1 MWQLRSPE
9 IAASWLRSHITG
21 ALQTDSRLVRL
32 GDGFLAWPGAAV
44 DARQHVKN
52 ALERGAVVCL
62 VESSGV
68 DAFDFDDERIACFD
82 NLQFASAAIA
92 NLFFRHPSL
101 SLKVLA
107 VTGTNGKTSTA
118 WWLAD
123 ALSNSELP
131 TPVPS
136 AFVGTLGVGI
146 LPNVVRTG
154 GLTTPNPVA
163 LQSAF
168 RHFVDVGQKA
178 CVIEASSIGIEEHR
192 LEGTCIHTAIFTNFT
207 QDHLDYHGNMAAY
220 WQAKSKLFDWPGL
233 QAAVINVDDPQ
244 GAALADKLAA
254 STLDV
259 WTVSMQEHPHNP
271 ARLHARD
278 VCDTPRGMRLTV
290 CEGNEQLTLSTQLI
304 GTYNMANLL
313 AVIAAMRTLGV
324 PLVAAVSACS
334 HLSAVPG
341 RMECLNQDGQPRV
354 VVDYAHTPDAL
365 AKVLGALRPLA
376 SQRGGKLW
384 CVFGCGGDR
393 DTSKRPLM
401 GAIAGSQAD
410 RVVVTSDNPR
420 SESMD
425 AIISQILLGLEGV
438 KNVVVEP
445 DRANAIAWALSQAEV
460 ADVVLI
466 AGKGHEDYQ
475 EIAGQRMP
483 FSDRQE
489 AQKALAQRNNPMPPV
504 AMMTLA
510 QVGKGL
516 AQAQELGINAA
527 QTITRVHTDTRTLAP
542 GDLFVALRGEHFD
555 ANDFLSEA
563 RGKGAVAAICEGDLA
578 TTQLAQAG
586 LPGWVVPDT
595 RQALIQL
602 ASHWRTQFILSLV
615 AVTGSNG
622 KTTVTQMI
630 ASILRAWMPETF
642 LATQGNFNN
651 DIGVPLTV
659 LRLRAHH
666 QAAVVELGMNHP
678 GEIAILSAIAQPTV
692 ALVNNAQREHL
703 EFMRSVEAV
712 VNENGAV
719 IDALPA
725 DGVAVFPVDDE
736 FSAVWTK
743 KAGERRA
750 LRFAAS
756 HHDDADVY
764 ALQANWT
771 GAAWQVKAA
780 TPVGELHYDL
790 HIAGLHN
797 VKNSLAAV
805 ACALAAQVPLPA
817 ITEGLNAFEPVKGR
831 SRAYLV
837 SHHGHHITLID
848 DSYNANPDSVR
859 AAIDVLAALP
869 APRLLVLG
877 DMGEVGDQGEQF
889 HAEALRHALEN
900 KSTKVLVTGTALAQA
915 AIHFESIKVYADMAN
930 LQTAVLAAL
939 PEVSS
944 ILIKGSRFMKM
955 ERLVQTILAAAQGS
969 HSC

>member
-1 MWQLRSPE
+1 MRQLQSPDN
-9 IAASWLRSHITG
+9 AAHWLRSHITG
-21 ALQTDSRLVRL
+21 ALQTDSRLVRP

-44 DARQHVKN
+44 DARQHVRT
-52 ALERGAVVCL
+52 ALEKGAVVCL

-68 DAFDFDDERIACFD
+68 GAFDFDDDRIASFD
-82 NLQFASAAIA
+82 NLKTGSAAIA
-92 NLFFRHPSL
+92 SHYFSHPSL

-123 ALSNSELP
+123 ALSNSELS

-146 LPNVVRTG
+146 LPHVVSTD

-168 RHFVDVGQKA
+168 RSFVDAGQKA

-192 LEGTCIHTAIFTNFT
+192 LEATRIHTAIFTNFT

-259 WTVSMQEHPHNP
+259 WTVSMQENPHS
-271 ARLHARD
+271 RLHARD
-278 VCDTPRGMRLTV
+278 VCDTPSGMSMTV
-290 CEGNEQLTLSTQLI
+290 CEGDEQLALSTQLI

-324 PLVAAVSACS
+324 PLTAAVSACS
-334 HLSAVPG
+334 HLSPVPG
-341 RMECLNQDGQPRV
+341 RMECVNQDGQPRV

-365 AKVLGALRPLA
+365 GKVLGALRPLA
-376 SQRGGKLW
+376 CRRGGKLW

-401 GAIAGSQAD
+401 GAIASSQAD
-410 RVVVTSDNPR
+410 RVVVTSDNSR
-420 SESMD
+420 SESID

-445 DRANAIAWALSQAEV
+445 DRANAIAWTMAQAEV

-489 AQKALAQRNNPMPPV
+489 AQKALAQRGSPTP

-516 AQAQELGINAA
+516 AHAQEVDIDAA

-542 GDLFVALRGEHFD
+542 GDLFVALRGERFD
-555 ANDFLSEA
+555 ANNFLSEA
-563 RGKGAVAAICEGDLA
+563 RGKGAVAAICEGDSA

-659 LRLRAHH
+659 LGLRPHH
-666 QAAVVELGMNHP
+666 QASVVELGMNHP

-703 EFMRSVEAV
+703 EFMHSVEAV
-712 VNENGAV
+712 ANENGAV
-719 IDALPA
+719 IDALPV

-736 FSAVWTK
+736 FSAVWTQ
-743 KAGERRA
+743 KAGERHEIGRA
-750 LRFAAS
+750 
-756 HHDDADVY
+756 HV
-764 ALQANWT
+764 
-771 GAAWQVKAA
+771 
-780 TPVGELHYDL
+780 
-790 HIAGLHN
+790 
-797 VKNSLAAV
+797 
-805 ACALAAQVPLPA
+805 
-817 ITEGLNAFEPVKGR
+817 
-831 SRAYLV
+831 
-837 SHHGHHITLID
+837 
-848 DSYNANPDSVR
+848 
-859 AAIDVLAALP
+859 
-869 APRLLVLG
+869 
-877 DMGEVGDQGEQF
+877 
-889 HAEALRHALEN
+889 
-900 KSTKVLVTGTALAQA
+900 
-915 AIHFESIKVYADMAN
+915 
-930 LQTAVLAAL
+930 
-939 PEVSS
+939 
-944 ILIKGSRFMKM
+944 
-955 ERLVQTILAAAQGS
+955 
-969 HSC
+969 